1 MLTLSQRVPNGA
13 TKIGKTNRTLAEVG
27 CTITCIAMS
36 SSYFGEYKTNKE
48 LASALRFTA
57 DAKIIW
63 ASIGEVFKRFEFRWR
78 FYSNDRKFIDDNRI
92 IIENTR
98 ISEAIKNPDKT
109 VLLNVDHG
117 GHWVLAIRR
126 LYGDTYW
133 VADPWTGTRKIYSG
147 VVGGA
152 VLVRKR

>member
-13 TKIGKTNRTLAEVG
+13 TKIGKTNTTLAQAG
-27 CTITCIAMS
+27 CTITCVAMS

-57 DAKIIW
+57 DAKILW
-63 ASIGEVFKRFEFRWR
+63 ASIGEVFKTFAFHWR
-78 FYSNDRKFIDDNRI
+78 FYTNDRATIV
-92 IIENTR
+92 
-98 ISEAIKNPDKT
+98 EALNNPNKT

-126 LYGDTYW
+126 MYGDTYW
-133 VADPWTGTRKIYSG
+133 VADPWTGTRKMYSG

>member
-27 CTITCIAMS
+27 CTITCISMS
-36 SSYFGEYKTNKE
+36 SSYFGEYKTNNE

-57 DAKIIW
+57 DAKILW

-78 FYSNDRKFIDDNRI
+78 FYSNDRQF
-92 IIENTR
+92 

-109 VLLNVDHG
+109 VLLNVDNG

-133 VADPWTGTRKIYSG
+133 VADPWSGTRKIYSG